1 MKSPSG
7 PEHRDHCELAPNL
20 NGETVEM
27 SKYEP
32 LEEYLRSCSQSD
44 VPMTFSEIEEI
55 IGDGLPSSAF
65 KHRPWWSNNPSNS
78 VITYAWL
85 RAGYKSA
92 EVDMTGRK
100 LVFRKSG
107 PGLSPDP
114 ADDSK
119 PVGDSLAA
127 AEAQDGFDFSRVF
140 GALKGMVTIK
150 PGTDLTE
157 PTGADW
163 EAER

>member
-1 MKSPSG
+1 
-7 PEHRDHCELAPNL
+7 
-20 NGETVEM
+20 M

-32 LEEYLRSCSQSD
+32 LEEYLRDCGRSD
-44 VPMTFSEIEEI
+44 VPMTFAEIEEI
-55 IGDGLPSSAF
+55 IGDALPSSAF

-92 EVDMTGRK
+92 EVDMTERK
-100 LVFRKSG
+100 LVFRKSN
-107 PGLSPDP
+107 PSVSPDP
-114 ADDSK
+114 EDGAGA
-119 PVGDSLAA
+119 VGHGLAA

-140 GALKGMVTIK
+140 GALRGTVTIK

-157 PTGADW
+157 PVGADW

>member
-1 MKSPSG
+1 
-7 PEHRDHCELAPNL
+7 
-20 NGETVEM
+20 
-27 SKYEP
+27 
-32 LEEYLRSCSQSD
+32 
-44 VPMTFSEIEEI
+44 
-55 IGDGLPSSAF
+55 
-65 KHRPWWSNNPSNS
+65 
-78 VITYAWL
+78 
-85 RAGYKSA
+85 
-92 EVDMTGRK
+92 MTGRK
-100 LVFRKSG
+100 LVFRKSN

-119 PVGDSLAA
+119 PAGDSPAA

>member
-1 MKSPSG
+1 
-7 PEHRDHCELAPNL
+7 
-20 NGETVEM
+20 M

-32 LEEYLRSCSQSD
+32 LERYLRKCGRAD
-44 VPMTFSEIEEI
+44 VPMTFAEIEEI

-92 EVDMTGRK
+92 DVDMTGRK
-100 LVFRKSG
+100 LVFRKSARDGAG
-107 PGLSPDP
+107 PGGRDTGPEESD
-114 ADDSK
+114 
-119 PVGDSLAA
+119 GEA

-140 GALKGMVTIK
+140 GALKGTVTIK

-157 PTGADW
+157 PVGADW
-163 EAER
+163 EAARES

>member
-1 MKSPSG
+1 
-7 PEHRDHCELAPNL
+7 
-20 NGETVEM
+20 M

-32 LEEYLRSCSQSD
+32 LEIHLRECGATD
-44 VPMTFSEIEEI
+44 LPMTFAEIEDV
-55 IGDGLPSSAF
+55 IGSNLPSSAF

-85 RAGYKSA
+85 RAGYKSVD
-92 EVDMTGRK
+92 VDMTGRK
-100 LVFRKSG
+100 LVFRKSN
-107 PGLSPDP
+107 PVLSPDP
-114 ADDSK
+114 ADGSGPMGHDM
-119 PVGDSLAA
+119 AA

>member
-1 MKSPSG
+1 
-7 PEHRDHCELAPNL
+7 
-20 NGETVEM
+20 M

-32 LEEYLRSCSQSD
+32 LEDYLRERGD
-44 VPMTFSEIEEI
+44 AEVPMTFGEIEEI
-55 IGDGLPSSAF
+55 IGDRLPPSAL

-92 EVDMTGRK
+92 EVDMAGRK

-107 PGLSPDP
+107 PDGPLSGAGDAGTPTVDP
-114 ADDSK
+114 EAGEMPRQSIASRIAD
-119 PVGDSLAA
+119 
-127 AEAQDGFDFSRVF
+127 
-140 GALKGMVTIK
+140 ALKGTVTVK

-157 PTGADW
+157 PVDVEWDA
-163 EAER
+163 AR

>member
-1 MKSPSG
+1 
-7 PEHRDHCELAPNL
+7 
-20 NGETVEM
+20 M

-32 LEEYLRSCSQSD
+32 LEEYLRDCGRSD
-44 VPMTFSEIEEI
+44 VPMTFAEIEEI
-55 IGDGLPSSAF
+55 IGDALPSSAF

-92 EVDMTGRK
+92 EVDMTERK

-107 PGLSPDP
+107 SDGPLSDAGDAGLPTVDP
-114 ADDSK
+114 K
-119 PVGDSLAA
+119 A
-127 AEAQDGFDFSRVF
+127 AEMPRQSIASRIAD
-140 GALKGMVTIK
+140 ALKGTVTVK

-157 PTGADW
+157 PVDVEWDA
-163 EAER
+163 AR